1 MSADPS
7 EKRQTPPT
15 PTVDGDPAT
24 PPIASDMQTFLP
36 RYAFIIDDE
45 EGICRL
51 ITLTL
56 AALGV
61 KSEFFHTAG
70 EACAAIEHRR
80 PALIFL
86 DIALKGS
93 DAIDVLRE
101 LGEKSYTGTVQ
112 LMSGSNQALLEDV
125 RRASGTASTC
135 DRPSR
140 SRSAWRPSGRPSTA
154 CRCRARPSAPAHAS
168 RGPG

>member
-7 EKRQTPPT
+7 DKRQTSPT
-15 PTVDGDPAT
+15 PTVDGDPASSS
-24 PPIASDMQTFLP
+24 IASELQTFLP
-36 RYAFIIDDE
+36 RHAFIIDDE

-70 EACAAIEHRR
+70 EACAALEHRR

-93 DAIDVLRE
+93 DAIDVLRK
-101 LGEKSYTGTVQ
+101 LGEKNYTGTVQ
-112 LMSGSNQALLEDV
+112 LMSGSNQLLLEDV
-125 RRASGTASTC
+125 RRVGIRHGLNM
-135 DRPSR
+135 RPPIEKPFRLETIRQAVDSVQMQGKAER
-140 SRSAWRPSGRPSTA
+140 TG
-154 CRCRARPSAPAHAS
+154 ARQQ
-168 RGPG
+168 

>member
-1 MSADPS
+1 MSADPP
-7 EKRQTPPT
+7 EKRQPPPT

-24 PPIASDMQTFLP
+24 SPIASDMQTFLP

-93 DAIDVLRE
+93 DAIDVLRK
-101 LGEKSYTGTVQ
+101 LGGKSYNGALAVMWGGT
-112 LMSGSNQALLEDV
+112 
-125 RRASGTASTC
+125 
-135 DRPSR
+135 
-140 SRSAWRPSGRPSTA
+140 
-154 CRCRARPSAPAHAS
+154 
-168 RGPG
+168 RG

>member
-7 EKRQTPPT
+7 EKRQTPPAL
-15 PTVDGDPAT
+15 TVDGDSAT

-61 KSEFFHTAG
+61 KSEFFPTAG
-70 EACAAIEHRR
+70 EACAALEHRR

-93 DAIDVLRE
+93 DAIEVLRK

-112 LMSGSNQALLEDV
+112 LMSGSNQLLLEDV
-125 RRASGTASTC
+125 RRVGI
-135 DRPSR
+135 RHGLNMR
-140 SRSAWRPSGRPSTA
+140 
-154 CRCRARPSAPAHAS
+154 
-168 RGPG
+168 